1 MIKSKLYLSTNNN
14 TAYIVSQLENDI
26 KAGKS
31 PQQYHVVLNKAYL
44 YTEQEMSPWKWQN
57 LPAEKVSFNY
67 YL

>member
-1 MIKSKLYLSTNNN
+1 L
-14 TAYIVSQLENDI
+14 ANDI

-31 PQQYHVVLNKAYL
+31 PQQYHVVLDKAYL